1 MISESCNGAKF
12 ENIKSSK
19 KTMVHRQDS
28 SATICFL
35 CLRNFHEA
43 KILPCNHIFC
53 LECIIPF
60 LNPLN
65 LLSCPKCK
73 KEHLILQVH
82 YITTALKSEKMLLPT
97 YIDSKNIC
105 TIFHREIYHNWN
117 LWNQKLHH
125 KLWIVHTALRNMKRT
140 KYVFIVK
147 KHIVYNVLPHMFLN
161 SKVNQEKYWNN

>member
-1 MISESCNGAKF
+1 MISESSNGAKF

-19 KTMVHRQDS
+19 KTVVHRQDS

-82 YITTALKSEKMLLPT
+82 NITTAIKSEKMLLPIVQIPKIFVL
-97 YIDSKNIC
+97 YFIGRFI
-105 TIFHREIYHNWN
+105 TIEIFETRNPITNYE
-117 LWNQKLHH
+117 LFTLH
-125 KLWIVHTALRNMKRT
+125 
-140 KYVFIVK
+140 
-147 KHIVYNVLPHMFLN
+147 
-161 SKVNQEKYWNN
+161 

>member
-1 MISESCNGAKF
+1 MISESSNGAKF

-19 KTMVHRQDS
+19 KTVVHRQDS

-82 YITTALKSEKMLLPT
+82 NITTAIKSEKCFYLPIQIPKIFVL
-97 YIDSKNIC
+97 YFIGRFI
-105 TIFHREIYHNWN
+105 TIEIFETRNPITNYE
-117 LWNQKLHH
+117 LFTLH
-125 KLWIVHTALRNMKRT
+125 
-140 KYVFIVK
+140 
-147 KHIVYNVLPHMFLN
+147 
-161 SKVNQEKYWNN
+161 